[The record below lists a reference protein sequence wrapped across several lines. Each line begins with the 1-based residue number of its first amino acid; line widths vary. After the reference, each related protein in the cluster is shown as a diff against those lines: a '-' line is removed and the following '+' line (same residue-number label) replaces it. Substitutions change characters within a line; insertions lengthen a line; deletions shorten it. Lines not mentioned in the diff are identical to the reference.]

1 MNTIVQ
7 QRMKELVEKCNSI
20 KLRAQELYG
29 LDMSHVAIT
38 FDLKG
43 RAAGMAH
50 RRGHY
55 YKVRFNHDMIGREAY
70 DHILND
76 TAPHEFA
83 HIACFMNPQLG
94 RNHDVGWARVCR
106 ALGGDGQRCHREEV
120 VYGKGGTYEYTTTNG
135 HKVRMGDKHH
145 KHVQAGGTLRYRGGK
160 GNVMPHSPYTI
171 VGVSGRSIA
180 PRAVTP
186 TQQVAPRPVV
196 RAAPTPAREVS
207 MGVNQ
212 LRTADMPKAAKARII
227 MKAGFEAGAS
237 EERIIAMIMDIT
249 GHPRQLAIATYKAN
263 LERVKAM

>member
-1 MNTIVQ
+1 MSQATPQ
-7 QRMKELVEKCNSI
+7 QQVVAKCKEVFTK
-20 KLRAQELYG
+20 AQQLFG
-29 LDMSHVAIT
+29 LDLSQVAIH

-43 RAAGMAH
+43 RAAGMAC
-50 RRGHY
+50 RRGNF
-55 YKVRFNHDMIGREAY
+55 YKIRFNHDMLHREAF
-70 DHILND
+70 DHLLND
-76 TAPHEFA
+76 TVPHEIA
-83 HIACFMNPQLG
+83 HIVCFKNPQLG
-94 RNHDVGWARVCR
+94 RNHDAGWARVCR

-145 KHVQAGGTLRYRGGK
+145 RAVQAGQTLRYRGNK
-160 GNVMPHSPYTI
+160 GNVLPHSPYTI